1 MFFEKKEL
9 TLETC
14 KMIMQR
20 AEEKAGEMGVYVSIA
35 VVDSSGALKGFS
47 RMDGSTN
54 CSMEI
59 AMAKAKHAINYRRT
73 TKYHEDIVQKGGL
86 VAMAFPGFMPI
97 EGGIPI
103 VHQGEYVG
111 AIGISGAQ
119 SEQDGEIATYASAM
133 ETIVRMG

>member
-1 MFFEKKEL
+1 MFFEKREL
-9 TLETC
+9 TLGTC
-14 KMIMQR
+14 KKIMER
-20 AEEKAGEMGVYVSIA
+20 AEARASELGVRVSIA

-59 AMAKAKHAINYRRT
+59 AMAKARHAINYRRT

-86 VAMAFPGFMPI
+86 VALAFPDFMPI

-103 VHQGEYVG
+103 MHGGDYLG

-119 SEQDGEIATYASAM
+119 SEQDGEIALHAAAL
-133 ETIVRMG
+133 VGV